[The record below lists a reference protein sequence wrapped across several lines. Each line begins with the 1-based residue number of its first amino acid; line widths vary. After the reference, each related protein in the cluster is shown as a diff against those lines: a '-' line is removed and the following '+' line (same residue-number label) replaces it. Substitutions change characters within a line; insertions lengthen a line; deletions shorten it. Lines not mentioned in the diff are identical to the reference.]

1 MRTRILPATFLAI
14 AILGCAPLV
23 FSSAFAQARVNLPKN
38 LAPVPHDEESPQE
51 RINRLE
57 MTINALQSRLAA
69 DEKKLQEASD
79 AAGQA
84 KAGIGFI
91 NIGFGKQIED
101 LKAHQGSV
109 DAYMN
114 NTNGVIAG
122 LGQKL
127 DALSTR
133 FDGHTHTYHGTF
145 VGQHADGTISK
156 IDYPKQTT
164 STPNN

>member
-1 MRTRILPATFLAI
+1 MRTNMLPATALALAI
-14 AILGCAPLV
+14 VCCTTFFVAP
-23 FSSAFAQARVNLPKN
+23 ACAQAKVNLPKSVLPLKPN
-38 LAPVPHDEESPQE
+38 DETMQE

-57 MTINALQSRLAA
+57 MTINALQARLAA

-101 LKAHQGSV
+101 LKANQGSV
-109 DAYMN
+109 DTYMN

-133 FDGHTHTYHGTF
+133 FDSHTHTYHGTF

-164 STPNN
+164 STPSN

>member
-1 MRTRILPATFLAI
+1 MRTPITPVNAMVLAI
-14 AILGCAPLV
+14 ACCTAFLAAP
-23 FSSAFAQARVNLPKN
+23 AIAQVRVNLPKSVT
-38 LAPVPHDEESPQE
+38 PVPHDEESPQE

-57 MTINALQSRLAA
+57 MTINALQARLAA
-69 DEKKLQEASD
+69 DEKKLQDASD

-109 DAYMN
+109 DTYMN

-127 DALSTR
+127 DALGTR
-133 FDGHTHTYHGTF
+133 FDTHTHTYHGTF

>member
-1 MRTRILPATFLAI
+1 MRAHNVPVNAMVLAI
-14 AILGCAPLV
+14 ACCTVFLAAP
-23 FSSAFAQARVNLPKN
+23 AIAQVRVNLPKSV
-38 LAPVPHDEESPQE
+38 APVPHDEESPQE

-57 MTINALQSRLAA
+57 TTINALQSRLAA

-127 DALSTR
+127 DALIAR
-133 FDGHTHTYHGTF
+133 FDTHTHTYHGTF

>member
-1 MRTRILPATFLAI
+1 MRTSILPVNAMVLAMASCI
-14 AILGCAPLV
+14 ALLGTPAL
-23 FSSAFAQARVNLPKN
+23 AQVKVNLPKSV
-38 LAPVPHDEESPQE
+38 APVPHDEESPQE

-57 MTINALQSRLAA
+57 TTINALQARLAA

-109 DAYMN
+109 DVYMN

-127 DALSTR
+127 DALGTR